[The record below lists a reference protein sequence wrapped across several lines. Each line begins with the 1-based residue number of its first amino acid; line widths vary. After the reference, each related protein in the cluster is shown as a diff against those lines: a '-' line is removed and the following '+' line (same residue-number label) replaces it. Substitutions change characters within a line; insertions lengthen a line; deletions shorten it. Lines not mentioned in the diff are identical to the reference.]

1 MNKYF
6 CIIIIFLF
14 LCCISNIYFIKNK
27 KFNGGNVY
35 YESNKISYEEVEN
48 MIKNKKVIIV
58 GPAEYVM
65 KENGENFGKF
75 IDSHDV
81 VIKINNMIGQ
91 PKELDKYYG
100 SRCDIL
106 ISSFWPQK
114 PTAKQDGVEGLS
126 NKYEIEETYKLHKNT
141 IFIANLYGDK
151 FLKEI
156 VGNFKNRPDKSNK
169 FLVFD
174 DKTISKS
181 KKLLNSYEKLPNK
194 TGYTTGIYAIAN
206 ILNMKPKTLYVTGIT
221 VYLDKKYN
229 GHYPFYFNKKIQQRI
244 TPHYDGKNINHNIE
258 SGHDIKYEQNVFKKL
273 INNNKIINVDN
284 YIKKL
289 IN

>member
-6 CIIIIFLF
+6 CIIIIFL
-14 LCCISNIYFIKNK
+14 LIIYLIENK
-27 KFNGGNVY
+27 KINGGNNY

-65 KENGENFGKF
+65 KENGDNFGKF
-75 IDSHDV
+75 IDSHDI
-81 VIKINNMIGQ
+81 VIKLNNMIGQ
-91 PKELDKYYG
+91 PKKLDKYYG

-106 ISSFWPQK
+106 ISSFWP
-114 PTAKQDGVEGLS
+114 AKLDGLKFT
-126 NKYEIEETYKLHKNT
+126 NKYELEENYKLHKNT
-141 IFIANLYGDK
+141 IIIANYHGDK

-156 VGNFKNRPDKSNK
+156 IGKFKNISEKSNK

-181 KKLLNSYEKLPNK
+181 RKLLDSYEKLPNK
-194 TGYTTGIYAIAN
+194 KTYGTGTYAIAN

-229 GHYPFYFNKKIQQRI
+229 GYYPFYNNKKIQKKI
-244 TPHYDGKNINHNIE
+244 TNYFDGKNFNYNIEIGHNIQ
-258 SGHDIKYEQNVFKKL
+258 YEQNVYKNL
-273 INNNKIINVDN
+273 INNNKTINVDN